1 MSVVSEEGKCR
12 ELKAVA
18 GRLRREE
25 ESNVNEGMRSKSEIQ
40 YAEGREISTYE
51 KMIPE
56 FPNDHFQHKTWGG
69 EADKLYTCGTAML
82 RETVKNVF
90 EGMEKC

>member
-1 MSVVSEEGKCR
+1 MSVVSEEGESR

-18 GRLRREE
+18 GRLRGEE

-51 KMIPE
+51 KMISE
-56 FPNDHFQHKTWGG
+56 FSNSQNSCKTVSQR
-69 EADKLYTCGTAML
+69 A
-82 RETVKNVF
+82 F
-90 EGMEKC
+90 